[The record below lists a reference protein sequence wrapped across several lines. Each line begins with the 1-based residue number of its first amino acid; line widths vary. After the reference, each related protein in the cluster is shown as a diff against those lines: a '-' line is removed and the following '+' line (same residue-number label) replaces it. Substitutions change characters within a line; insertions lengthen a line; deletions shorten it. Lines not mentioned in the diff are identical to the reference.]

1 MARLRRIVHPT
12 DFSPASGPAFKK
24 AVVLA
29 TDNNAALSIVH
40 VLPALPLVGDAYMAP
55 TAYDEMLRAHR
66 AQADKEMAR
75 LVKRAR
81 AAGVRATGT
90 VLEAGAIAD
99 QVARVAKRQAADLIV
114 MGTHGHGILAR
125 ALLGSV
131 AQRVINRASS
141 PVMTVKAKGK

>member
-24 AVVLA
+24 AVELA
-29 TDNNAALSIVH
+29 KENRATLHIVH
-40 VLPALPLVGDAYMAP
+40 VLPTLPMVADAYMVAS
-55 TAYDEMLRAHR
+55 AYDEMLRAHR
-66 AQADKEMAR
+66 AHAEKQMER

-90 VLEAGAIAD
+90 VVDFGVVADRIA
-99 QVARVAKRQAADLIV
+99 RFAKRQRCDLIV

-131 AQRVINRASS
+131 AERVINRASC
-141 PVMTVKAKGK
+141 PVMTVKGK

>member
-1 MARLRRIVHPT
+1 MARVRRIVHPT

-24 AVVLA
+24 ALELA
-29 TDNNAALSIVH
+29 KDNNATLLVVH
-40 VLPALPLVGDAYMAP
+40 VLPAMPLVGDAYIAP
-55 TAYDEMLRAHR
+55 NVYDEMLRAQR
-66 AQADKEMAR
+66 AEAEKSMER

-90 VLEAGAIAD
+90 VIDSGAVAD
-99 QVARVAKRQAADLIV
+99 QIARTAKRQRADLIV

-131 AQRVINRASS
+131 AERVMSRAPC
-141 PVMTVKAKGK
+141 PVMTVRGR

>member
-1 MARLRRIVHPT
+1 MARIRRIVHPT

-24 AVVLA
+24 ALELA
-29 TDNNAALSIVH
+29 KDNSASLSIVH
-40 VLPALPLVGDAYMAP
+40 VLPALPLVGDAYIAP
-55 TAYDEMLRAHR
+55 TAYDDMLRAHR
-66 AQADKEMAR
+66 TQGEKSMER

-81 AAGVRATGT
+81 AAGIRATGT

-99 QVARVAKRQAADLIV
+99 QIARTAKRQSADVIV

-141 PVMTVKAKGK
+141 PVMTIKAKGK